1 MKQGKY
7 KRIIVDGKE
16 YLNMRYDLFR
26 LEMLEKLSS
35 ITALLLFVI
44 VALVL
49 GVSVWAYISCILV
62 IVIDRILD
70 GFIPALAI
78 MGGFNLLMLFVVFLL
93 KDQLI
98 VNPLIRR
105 FSKII
110 FDRFGEDAE
119 ELEEDE
125 KESEI

>member
-1 MKQGKY
+1 MKRGKY
-7 KRIIVDGKE
+7 KKIIVDGKE

-35 ITALLLFVI
+35 IVALMLFVI

-62 IVIDRILD
+62 IVLDSILG

-78 MGGFNLLMLFVVFLL
+78 MGGFNLLLLFVVFLL
-93 KDQLI
+93 KDKLI

-110 FDRFGEDAE
+110 FDRFGDDDE
-119 ELEEDE
+119 ENE